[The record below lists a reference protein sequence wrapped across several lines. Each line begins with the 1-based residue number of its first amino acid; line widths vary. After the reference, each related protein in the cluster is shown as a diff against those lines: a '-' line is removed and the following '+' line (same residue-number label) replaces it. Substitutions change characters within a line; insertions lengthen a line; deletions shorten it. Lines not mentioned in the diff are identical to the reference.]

1 MSKLLTDL
9 GEMCAMYQN
18 HDLRNLP
25 CKRIQCDE
33 IWSFVGAKDKS
44 VRSGAKGAGDVY
56 TWTAID
62 PDTKLMISW
71 LVGKR
76 SQRHCLPLHGDL
88 KTRLANRVQ
97 LTTDGYRAVPYCGG
111 GRVWLVGR

>member
-1 MSKLLTDL
+1 MNQLSLERRAAIVRAIVEGNSLRATARLNGCSLNTVSKLLVEL
-9 GEMCAMYQN
+9 GEVCSIYQN
-18 HDLRNLP
+18 HKLRNLS

-33 IWSFVGAKDKS
+33 IWSFVGAKLKS

-56 TWTAID
+56 TWTAMD

-76 SQRHCLPLHGDL
+76 SQRHC
-88 KTRLANRVQ
+88 
-97 LTTDGYRAVPYCGG
+97 
-111 GRVWLVGR
+111 